1 MKKPKGEE
9 TKERKKTKPMLINV
23 ARGMDV
29 EKTIRDCTSDCKDY
43 CNDSNYP
50 CPIRMLGE
58 AFR

>member
-1 MKKPKGEE
+1 MKKLGQIEIK
-9 TKERKKTKPMLINV
+9 KRKRSKPMLINV